1 MDKKSIDISE
11 LEKRFHDGVII
22 CSRGYADL
30 RQVSILCH
38 YACYGGVSESEILK
52 VEDDLIEWG
61 IISRRIEYE
70 DKMIGYIYEGDE
82 IIKDIK
88 FYLWNVLYEERSIRK
103 YEERLQRQK

>member
-1 MDKKSIDISE
+1 MVNNSIDISE
-11 LEKRFHDGVII
+11 LEKRFHDGVVI

-52 VEDDLIEWG
+52 VEDDLIKRG

-70 DKMIGYIYEGDE
+70 DKMNGYIYEGDE

-88 FYLWNVLYEERSIRK
+88 FYLWNALYEERSIRK
-103 YEERLQRQK
+103 YEEMLQRQK